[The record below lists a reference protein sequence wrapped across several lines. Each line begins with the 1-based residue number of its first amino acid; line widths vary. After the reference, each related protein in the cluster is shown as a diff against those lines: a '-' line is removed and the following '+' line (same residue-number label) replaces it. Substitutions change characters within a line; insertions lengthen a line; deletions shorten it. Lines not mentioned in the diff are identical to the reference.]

1 MNEKFLPEL
10 TRRLRAR
17 GIAVGEAAN
26 GLPVEVDGRTALWV
40 APDGAVLLEPDTAD
54 GPETVRAYGI
64 VAGVVSQVWEYTT
77 AMAAA
82 PPLKAETL
90 HEDFRLLAEFNGV
103 VLAGQELAQGA
114 GYEFATWRRD
124 GTGTGVC
131 NGNYYTDGYA
141 EARLDFACRS
151 GLVDRHRQF
160 TDEQLT
166 EMYRYVHETLD
177 SGYPITGERRDAL
190 MTALEQIERAVD
202 DLEERIA
209 LNGAPAKAPFSFCGE
224 RRGKETQWEMPEG
237 RFPRSGLC
245 PDEEAAEQQADSGP
259 EMGLLP

>member
-1 MNEKFLPEL
+1 MNNEKFLPEV
-10 TRRLRAR
+10 TRRLRAQ
-17 GIAVGEAAN
+17 GIAVGEEGAN
-26 GLPVEVDGRTALWV
+26 GLPVEVEGRTALQV
-40 APDGAVLLEPDTAD
+40 ASDGAVLLESDTAD
-54 GPETVRAYGI
+54 EPETVRAYGA

-82 PPLKAETL
+82 PMLKADGL
-90 HEDFRLLAEFNGV
+90 HEGFYLLAEFNGV

-141 EARLDFACRS
+141 EAGLDFACRS

-166 EMYRYVHETLD
+166 EIYRCVHETLD
-177 SGYPITGERRDAL
+177 SGYPITGERRGAL

-202 DLEERIA
+202 DLD
-209 LNGAPAKAPFSFCGE
+209 
-224 RRGKETQWEMPEG
+224 RRVELSNQQE
-237 RFPRSGLC
+237 L
-245 PDEEAAEQQADSGP
+245 EATEQQADSGP